1 MAILIKRTFC
11 DLAFFGS
18 SLVCLGSSL
27 VFYPR
32 GIGEGQGEGIL
43 IKGSGASASGV
54 TRRPGE
60 GNIVTVI
67 DCRANEEENAEY
79 LADEIS
85 VLG

>member
-1 MAILIKRTFC
+1 M
-11 DLAFFGS
+11 S
-18 SLVCLGSSL
+18 SLVHPWFVLGSSL
-27 VFYPR
+27 VFNPR
-32 GIGEGQGEGIL
+32 GIGKVQREGIL
-43 IKGSGASASGV
+43 IKVVCASGV

-60 GNIVTVI
+60 GNIVAVI